1 MRQGKNNDQ
10 GLPMKLI
17 NWIVCLALASWLS
30 VPTASAS
37 VVLSI
42 GSETVNAGGI
52 ATVGLDISGLTLGT
66 TALGTYDVS
75 VNFNS
80 SVVNFAS
87 VSYGDPVLGD
97 QLDLEGFGTLT
108 ATTPGN
114 GTTELFEL
122 SFDSPSALT
131 TLQPT
136 SFTLATLTFNA
147 LATGTS
153 PLNLFVNSLADQ
165 NGAAISAT
173 LQNGAV
179 TVGATP
185 VPLPA
190 AFWLLLSGCGALSVF
205 TKKIGDVKN
214 TSGLILLSAACC
226 ASLSRVLYDCCSV
239 RCIPLVDR
247 LNRSPPVWECSLMTT
262 PFWFLR

>member
-1 MRQGKNNDQ
+1 MLNALCDTGRALGESGENNDK
-10 GLPMKLI
+10 GLPMKLT
-17 NWIVCLALASWLS
+17 NWLIFLAVASWLS
-30 VPTASAS
+30 TPNASAA

-42 GSETVNAGGI
+42 GSESVNANGI
-52 ATVGLDISGLTLGT
+52 ATVGLDISGLTKGT
-66 TALGTYDVS
+66 TALGVYDIN

-97 QLDLEGFGTLT
+97 QLDLEGVGTIT
-108 ATTPGN
+108 STIPGN

-122 SFDSPSALT
+122 SFDTPSALT

-147 LATGTS
+147 LAPGAS
-153 PLNLFVNSLADQ
+153 PLTLFIKSLGDQ
-165 NGAAISAT
+165 NGDAINAT
-173 LQNGAV
+173 LQNGAI

-190 AFWLLLSGCGALSVF
+190 AFWLFLSSGALFAFGKRVR
-205 TKKIGDVKN
+205 TQ
-214 TSGLILLSAACC
+214 
-226 ASLSRVLYDCCSV
+226 SLVSRES
-239 RCIPLVDR
+239 
-247 LNRSPPVWECSLMTT
+247 
-262 PFWFLR
+262 F

>member
-1 MRQGKNNDQ
+1 MRPVMRRALAESGENNDK
-10 GLPMKLI
+10 GLPMKLV
-17 NWIVCLALASWLS
+17 NWLIFLAVTSWLS
-30 VPTASAS
+30 TPNASAA

-42 GSETVNAGGI
+42 GSETVNANGI
-52 ATVGLDISGLTLGT
+52 ATVGLDISGLTKGT
-66 TALGTYDVS
+66 TALSTYDIS

-97 QLDLEGFGTLT
+97 QLDLEGFGTFT
-108 ATTPGN
+108 TTTPGN

-122 SFDSPSALT
+122 SLDSQSALT

-147 LATGTS
+147 LATGTT
-153 PLNLFVNSLADQ
+153 PLTLFVNALGDQ
-165 NGAAISAT
+165 NAPPLSISAT
-173 LQNGAV
+173 LQNGAI

-190 AFWLLLSGCGALSVF
+190 AFWLFLSSAGAFAVF
-205 TKKIGDVKN
+205 AKRRRI
-214 TSGLILLSAACC
+214 
-226 ASLSRVLYDCCSV
+226 
-239 RCIPLVDR
+239 
-247 LNRSPPVWECSLMTT
+247 
-262 PFWFLR
+262 